1 MNSQD
6 TIKQFI
12 DTFDQLKK
20 KTKWQLLDHRV
31 LMPIAATYVMRNHT
45 FDQDRFFSIAKTIKQ
60 KAGFFS
66 PLKSELRYTITSML
80 DLRFKEPQEQI
91 PKLFHLYD
99 EMIKAKFSRGSFTYI
114 SASILLTNTD
124 EEINTSEVIHKAK
137 MIYDKM
143 RKQHPFLTSASDYPL
158 ATLLALEQDGAHERM
173 DDFYKELNNNGF
185 SKGNDLQTLSHILSI
200 ETNIDKNELV
210 SRAIRVYDSFRE
222 VRIKQKAKYYSVM
235 GMLALLPP
243 GKINIQAVH
252 NIYEQLNRQ
261 KQFKWQKD
269 LNWMLAVSF
278 YVSENMDES
287 TVTEVNM
294 ITTMEAVLQ
303 AQQVIMI
310 SSTVAAVSVSNSSSN
325 NN

>member
-1 MNSQD
+1 N
-6 TIKQFI
+6 K
-12 DTFDQLKK
+12 
-20 KTKWQLLDHRV
+20 
-31 LMPIAATYVMRNHT
+31 Y
-45 FDQDRFFSIAKTIKQ
+45 
-60 KAGFFS
+60 
-66 PLKSELRYTITSML
+66 
-80 DLRFKEPQEQI
+80 
-91 PKLFHLYD
+91 LFN
-99 EMIKAKFSRGSFTYI
+99 K
-114 SASILLTNTD
+114 
-124 EEINTSEVIHKAK
+124 
-137 MIYDKM
+137 
-143 RKQHPFLTSASDYPL
+143 
-158 ATLLALEQDGAHERM
+158 
-173 DDFYKELNNNGF
+173 LNNNDF
-185 SKGNDLQTLSHILSI
+185 IKWNNRQTLSHIFSI

-235 GMLALLPP
+235 GMLALLSPD
-243 GKINIQAVH
+243 KINIQAVH
-252 NIYEQLNRQ
+252 NIYEQLNSQ